1 MTDKN
6 KEIATAIN
14 KAKKE
19 IQWCNTHYIKGGD
32 RIFRKNMKQLHQSFI
47 VERVNFTLKELKH
60 PHRVNLKFKL
70 GRGTWTG
77 YIRSV
82 LS

>member
-1 MTDKN
+1 MARVRN
-6 KEIATAIN
+6 I
-14 KAKKE
+14 
-19 IQWCNTHYIKGGD
+19 
-32 RIFRKNMKQLHQSFI
+32 KQLHQSFI
-47 VERVNFTLKELKH
+47 VERINFTLKELAH
-60 PHRVNLKFKL
+60 PNRVNLKFKL